1 MIQIQHL
8 TRIFGPKTAVDHLSL
23 TVQRGEICG
32 FLGPNGAGKTTTIRM
47 MVGLLRPTS
56 GTVLYGSLDHPLD
69 IRRDCLAAR
78 RRLGYIPDAPFLY
91 EKLTGREHLH
101 FVGEIY
107 QVPRDQLEVEIEHYL
122 SLFGLLSMADQPIE
136 GYSHGM
142 RQKIVMAAALLHHP
156 EYLIV
161 DEPMVGLDPRSAR
174 LVKDLFLKLSRENGT
189 TLFLSTHSL
198 DLAEEVCDRIGI
210 LSKGKLVAMG
220 TKSQLHAL
228 VQGKESR
235 LEEIFLELTREE
247 MSEGESSPSALR

>member
-1 MIQIQHL
+1 MIQIQQL
-8 TRIFGPKTAVDHLSL
+8 TRNFGHKTAVDCLSL
-23 TVQRGEICG
+23 TVQTGEICG

-56 GTVLYGSLDHPLD
+56 GTVLFGPPEQTLD
-69 IRRDCLAAR
+69 IQRDSLAAR

-101 FVGEIY
+101 FVGEVY
-107 QVPRDQLEVEIEHYL
+107 QVPTGQLHEETEHYL
-122 SLFGLLSMADQPIE
+122 SLFGLQSAADQPIE

-142 RQKIVMAAALLHHP
+142 RQKVVMAAALLHHP
-156 EYLIV
+156 DYLII

-174 LVKDLFLKLSRENGT
+174 LVKDLFLKLARESGT

-210 LSKGKLVAMG
+210 LFNGKLVALG
-220 TKSQLHAL
+220 TNEELRDL
-228 VQGKESR
+228 VKGKESR

-247 MSEGESSPSALR
+247 DGIVRA